1 MDAVTGYSGMRR
13 VLVIGCPGAGKSTF
27 ARRLRDATGLPLHYL
42 DMLWHNPD
50 RTTVTRA
57 EFDERL
63 QRILEEDAWIL
74 DGNFARTLPKRLEYC
89 DTVFFLDFPTD
100 VCLEGVEGCSGMKR
114 EDMPWVEHEF
124 DEEFRQYIID
134 FPAERRPQMVDALE
148 DAAARRGVRV
158 HTLTSRAE
166 LVQALADVLSGLEV
180 GRARACLTFIMYR
193 YATYW
198 ASR

>member
-89 DTVFFLDFPTD
+89 DTVFFLNFPTD
-100 VCLEGVEGCSGMKR
+100 VCLEGVEGRSGMKR

-124 DEEFRQYIID
+124 DEESSVSTSST
-134 FPAERRPQMVDALE
+134 FPLS
-148 DAAARRGVRV
+148 GVRRW
-158 HTLTSRAE
+158 LTRLKTPPRAAVCVSIRSHPGQSWCKRS
-166 LVQALADVLSGLEV
+166 LM
-180 GRARACLTFIMYR
+180 F
-193 YATYW
+193 
-198 ASR
+198 